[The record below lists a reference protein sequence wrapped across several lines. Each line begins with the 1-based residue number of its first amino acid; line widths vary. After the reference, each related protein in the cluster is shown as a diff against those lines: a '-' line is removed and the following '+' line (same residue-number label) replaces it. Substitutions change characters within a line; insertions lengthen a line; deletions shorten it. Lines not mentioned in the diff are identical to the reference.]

1 MLKSKSR
8 MSTPTEVIQATA
20 SRLHGTPAF
29 IVGSC
34 VAAEQYG
41 KNTFNDLDVFVPTQE
56 LLFVVIQKLLDDA
69 VTKKHY
75 DTTGKQL
82 PDMLTVAKSWG
93 AHVVVVGWGNTDRWL
108 IRAILEVAS
117 RLRLAL
123 YFGEHHTTTNP
134 SLS

>member
-1 MLKSKSR
+1 MTKNAWIGTAQITFDLTSVLQNPEYLQEIQNADTLNPQLKNL
-8 MSTPTEVIQATA
+8 E
-20 SRLHGTPAF
+20 
-29 IVGSC
+29 
-34 VAAEQYG
+34 
-41 KNTFNDLDVFVPTQE
+41 NTISI
-56 LLFVVIQKLLDDA
+56 IQKLLDDA